1 MKQKNET
8 ILVVIH
14 PVVID
19 FLGHVPFLR
28 VVHTFIELVA
38 MDYRHRDVK
47 QSEVYTKE
55 GTINVTR
62 KKEHTRMICVVSDF
76 IREID
81 AENQ

>member
-1 MKQKNET
+1 M
-8 ILVVIH
+8 VIH

-28 VVHTFIELVA
+28 VVHTFVELVA

-47 QSEVYTKE
+47 QSEVYIKE

-62 KKEHTRMICVVSDF
+62 KRHTRMICVVS
-76 IREID
+76 
-81 AENQ
+81 

>member
-1 MKQKNET
+1 M
-8 ILVVIH
+8 VIH

-28 VVHTFIELVA
+28 AVHTFVELVA

-47 QSEVYTKE
+47 QSEVNTKE

-62 KKEHTRMICVVSDF
+62 KKEHTRIICVVSQL
-76 IREID
+76 IRKID
-81 AENQ
+81 ASN

>member
-1 MKQKNET
+1 M
-8 ILVVIH
+8 VIH

>member
-1 MKQKNET
+1 M
-8 ILVVIH
+8 VIH

-62 KKEHTRMICVVSDF
+62 KKEHRRMICVVSDF

>member
-1 MKQKNET
+1 M
-8 ILVVIH
+8 VIH

-62 KKEHTRMICVVSDF
+62 KKEHTRIICVVSQLV
-76 IREID
+76 RKID
-81 AENQ
+81 ASN